1 MARPPLRRTRRSSQ
15 HGKDECPCLLAAQEL
30 HQRPQSCPKAVPTV
44 FALMVKTDKNNCPVR
59 AKSRIVVLGNL
70 KDGEWTHPECYAP
83 A

>member
-1 MARPPLRRTRRSSQ
+1 MEMMNA
-15 HGKDECPCLLAAQEL
+15 LASLQLKNFTNA
-30 HQRPQSCPKAVPTV
+30 PKAVPTV

-70 KDGEWTHPECYAP
+70 KDREWTHPECYAP